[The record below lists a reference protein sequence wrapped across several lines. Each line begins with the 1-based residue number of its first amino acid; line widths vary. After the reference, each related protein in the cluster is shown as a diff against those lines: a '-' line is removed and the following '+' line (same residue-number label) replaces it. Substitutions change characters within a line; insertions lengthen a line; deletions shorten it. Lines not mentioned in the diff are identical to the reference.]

1 MKTRLLSPA
10 AFFLVPG
17 LTVAMHASIAAAAPA
32 TTISPGRVMFSVTN
46 GSQWKFGA
54 RGERDLLQH
63 GGILVYSSHPGNPL
77 LDERARGTKGDLSL
91 VRGAHEG
98 LYEGAINGARY
109 PSPDPDDDHDG
120 RINEDVPDGVDNDH
134 DGKTDEDFA
143 AIGDQ
148 MAVTI
153 AASRDGAITLRHEMY
168 GWSLPNVDGMI
179 ASTLEVTNSSM
190 RVLSHARIGVELDAA
205 PGLEVTTAP
214 SIDGTGNSTAD
225 AAFMQRSVVMEDGD
239 HGLAALLFVPRSAVT
254 TGPTSA
260 INWEIRGDR
269 NRVTVVSP
277 DLGDLAPG
285 ASATIYL
292 ALVALPADDLK
303 AARAIRNAQR
313 TVVGDGKAQFIP
325 PPVSL
330 LARNDL
336 DSNPNNANQGVVR
349 EGGKDI
355 FWSTAGKLQESLLR
369 GSPNPFHDSVSIDYQ
384 IPFRVV
390 DEEGVE
396 HVLDS
401 DQPTSVKIYNVA
413 GRLVATLLDE
423 AQSPGKYRVGWTAR
437 AEDGASLASG
447 VYYVKLQIG
456 KRSVTMRMVQLK

>member
-1 MKTRLLSPA
+1 MKTRLLSFA
-10 AFFLVPG
+10 ALLLIPG
-17 LTVAMHASIAAAAPA
+17 LTVAMHASTAAAGST

-46 GSQWKFGA
+46 GSQWKFGP
-54 RGERDLLQH
+54 RGERDLLEH
-63 GGILVYSSHPGNPL
+63 GGILVYSSRPGNPL
-77 LDERARGTKGDLSL
+77 LDERVRATKGDMSP

-120 RINEDVPDGVDNDH
+120 RINEDVPDGIDNDH
-134 DGKTDEDFA
+134 DGKVDEDFA
-143 AIGDQ
+143 AIGDE
-148 MAVTI
+148 MAVTS

-168 GWSLPNVDGMI
+168 AWSLPNIDGMV
-179 ASTLEVTNSSM
+179 ASTLEVTNSSA
-190 RVLSHARIGVELDAA
+190 RVLPHARIGVELDAV
-205 PGLEVTTAP
+205 PGLERAAGP
-214 SIDGTGNSTAD
+214 SIDGMGNSTAD
-225 AAFMQRSVVMEDGD
+225 AAFVQRCVVLDDGD
-239 HGLAALLFVPRSAVT
+239 HGLAALLFVQRSAVT

-260 INWEIRGDR
+260 INWEIHGDR
-269 NRVTVVSP
+269 NRVTIVSP

-303 AARAIRNAQR
+303 AARSIRNAQR

-336 DSNPNNANQGVVR
+336 DSNPHNANQGVMR

-384 IPFRVV
+384 IPYRVV
-390 DEEGVE
+390 DDEGVE

-437 AEDGASLASG
+437 AEDGGSIASG

>member
-1 MKTRLLSPA
+1 MKIRLLSPA
-10 AFFLVPG
+10 ALILVPAITG
-17 LTVAMHASIAAAAPA
+17 ALGASVAAAAPA
-32 TTISPGRVMFSVTN
+32 TTISPGRVMFSVSN

-54 RGERDLLQH
+54 RGERDLLER
-63 GGILVYSSHPGNPL
+63 GGIVVSSSRPGNPL
-77 LDERARGTKGDLSL
+77 LDERVRATKGDLSPL
-91 VRGAHEG
+91 RGAHEG
-98 LYEGAINGARY
+98 LYEGAINGVRY
-109 PSPDPDDDHDG
+109 PSLDPDDDHDG
-120 RINEDVPDGVDNDH
+120 RVNEDVADGIDNDR
-134 DGKTDEDFA
+134 DGKIDEDFA
-143 AIGDQ
+143 AIGDE
-148 MAVTI
+148 MAVI
-153 AASRDGAITLRHEMY
+153 MAASRDGDITLRHEMY
-168 GWSLPNVDGMI
+168 GWSLPNIDGMI
-179 ASTLEVTNSSM
+179 ASTLEVTNSSA
-190 RVLSHARIGVELDAA
+190 RVLPHARIGVELDAI
-205 PGLEVTTAP
+205 PGLELADGP
-214 SIDGTGNSTAD
+214 SIDGMGNATAD
-225 AAFMQRSVVMEDGD
+225 AAFVQRCVVLDDDD
-239 HGLAALLFVPRSAVT
+239 HGLAALFFVQRSAVT

-260 INWEIRGDR
+260 ISWEIHGDR
-269 NRVTVVSP
+269 NRVTIVSP

-313 TVVGDGKAQFIP
+313 TVVGDGTAQFIP

-336 DSNPNNANQGVVR
+336 DSNPHNVNQGVVR
-349 EGGKDI
+349 ENGRDI

-369 GSPNPFHDSVSIDYQ
+369 GSPNPFHDTVSIDYQ

-437 AEDGASLASG
+437 AEDGGSLASG